1 MNSLFQDLNP
11 RQISPQQQRNSNIKQ
26 LINSFKNSS
35 NQQEFLNNL
44 IKSNP
49 NMQNIYSLIQNSNK
63 SPKELFYLLAQQK
76 NIDPN
81 YILNMLN

>member
-63 SPKELFYLLAQQK
+63 SPKELFYLLA
-76 NIDPN
+76 
-81 YILNMLN
+81 